1 MNKKLTKYVGK
12 YKKYVIL
19 TPLCVMAQCI
29 MELAIP
35 FIMAKMIDVGIRG
48 TGGINYT
55 IMMGLAMTLIAI
67 LSLTFGVLGA
77 RYAALASSGYAK
89 NLRSALFNKIQKFS
103 FANIDKFQTS
113 SLVTRLTND
122 VNNAQTSFMMS
133 IRMFIRSL
141 TMLIGASVMAILINK
156 KLSLVFLVAMPI
168 LAFTLYLIASKA
180 HPKFGIMLKNLDN
193 LNLDVQENL
202 AGIRVVKSFV
212 REDYEIDKFDRNADL
227 LKKSQVAAEKIII
240 LNGPVMQIIMNASSV
255 AIMYFGGIM
264 IMHQT
269 FEIGSLS
276 SLLSYVTQVLI
287 SLMMLSAVFM
297 MMVISKSSRER
308 IIEVL
313 DEEIDIKDNKSN
325 LKLEDGSIE
334 FKNVTFSYKNSK
346 PILKDINLKIN
357 SGETIGIIG
366 STGSSKSSLVSLI
379 PRLFD
384 TKEGEVIVGR
394 HNVKEYSLDNL
405 RKDVSMVLQNNV
417 LFSGTIKENLKLGD
431 KDATEKEITQACK
444 NACIDDFIKTLKD
457 GYDTDLSQGGVNLSG
472 GQKQRLCIA
481 RALLKKPKI
490 IILDDSTS
498 AVDMATDK
506 RIKEAFKRNLSH
518 VTTIIIAQRISSISD
533 CDKVIVMDKGR
544 ISGFDTNDNLLKN
557 NKIYKEIY
565 DSQKKGDD

>member
-1 MNKKLTKYVGK
+1 M
-12 YKKYVIL
+12 
-19 TPLCVMAQCI
+19 
-29 MELAIP
+29 
-35 FIMAKMIDVGIRG
+35 
-48 TGGINYT
+48 
-55 IMMGLAMTLIAI
+55 
-67 LSLTFGVLGA
+67 
-77 RYAALASSGYAK
+77 
-89 NLRSALFNKIQKFS
+89 
-103 FANIDKFQTS
+103 
-113 SLVTRLTND
+113 
-122 VNNAQTSFMMS
+122 
-133 IRMFIRSL
+133 
-141 TMLIGASVMAILINK
+141 
-156 KLSLVFLVAMPI
+156 
-168 LAFTLYLIASKA
+168 
-180 HPKFGIMLKNLDN
+180 
-193 LNLDVQENL
+193 
-202 AGIRVVKSFV
+202 
-212 REDYEIDKFDRNADL
+212 
-227 LKKSQVAAEKIII
+227 QV
-240 LNGPVMQIIMNASSV
+240 IMNASSV

-417 LFSGTIKENLKLGD
+417 LFSGTIKENLKWGD